1 MAPGCSVRVLRDLAT
16 THTAHQERQLQSG
29 PSGQKGEKDMS
40 SLRAL
45 STYELDAV
53 NGGHSVLNIQG
64 NGNSGSDTGN
74 SNGSGNHSD
83 NGNTSIRD
91 AVVIGGDV
99 KSGNA
104 SWFSN
109 SGNLIVNNG

>member
-1 MAPGCSVRVLRDLAT
+1 
-16 THTAHQERQLQSG
+16 
-29 PSGQKGEKDMS
+29 MS

-45 STYELDAV
+45 STDELDAV
-53 NGGHSVLNIQG
+53 NGGFHVNVQG

-74 SNGSGNHSD
+74 SNGSGNHAD

-104 SWFSN
+104 CYYSN
-109 SGNLIVNNG
+109 SGNVIINNG

>member
-1 MAPGCSVRVLRDLAT
+1 
-16 THTAHQERQLQSG
+16 
-29 PSGQKGEKDMS
+29 MS

-45 STYELDAV
+45 SNYELDAV

-74 SNGSGNHSD
+74 SNGSGNHAD

-91 AVVIGGDV
+91 AVVIGGSV
-99 KSGNA
+99 TSGNA
-104 SWFSN
+104 CYFSN
-109 SGNLIVNNG
+109 SGNVIINNA